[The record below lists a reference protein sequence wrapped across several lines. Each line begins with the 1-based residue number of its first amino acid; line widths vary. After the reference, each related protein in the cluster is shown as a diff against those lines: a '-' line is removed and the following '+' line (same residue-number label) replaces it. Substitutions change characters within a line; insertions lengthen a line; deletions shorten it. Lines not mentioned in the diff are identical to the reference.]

1 MNKDILLQY
10 ADLER
15 QRRDIEAQQSELRP
29 AILEDLVA
37 AGVEKADVKDAGVF
51 TLVKR
56 KTWTYSK
63 EVLHLQE
70 ELAEAQQDEQRV
82 GAATFEEKMT
92 VAFYPKKE

>member
-1 MNKDILLQY
+1 MNKQNLLQY

-15 QRRDIEAQQSELRP
+15 QRREIESQQGELRK
-29 AILEDLVA
+29 AIIEDLQS
-37 AGVEKADVKDAGVF
+37 AGVEKADVKDTGVF

-56 KTWTYSK
+56 KTWKYSK